1 MEAKDNSAV
10 ESGRTGLNSFLG
22 SISSRN
28 ETKDA
33 ILRSHTWKDEN
44 QHNWLSFF
52 VIPLSCNQTTAK
64 KEENVEYENHTH
76 FKYDSQININHWPT
90 DEKTIRYVQKSS

>member
-1 MEAKDNSAV
+1 MKVLPDSNS
-10 ESGRTGLNSFLG
+10 

-28 ETKDA
+28 ETKGA
-33 ILRSHTWKDEN
+33 VFMSQTWEN
-44 QHNWLSFF
+44 GSQQDWLSFF

-76 FKYDSQININHWPT
+76 FKYDSQININHWST